1 MTGSERPAAACSL
14 SARVRI
20 DGPRPGPYTSTMVEY
35 AILVAGTAL
44 RSLAYDI
51 TNFAADINWAY
62 VGYAALLLV
71 VLRIAFW
78 AFRPG
83 R

>member
-1 MTGSERPAAACSL
+1 
-14 SARVRI
+14 
-20 DGPRPGPYTSTMVEY
+20 MVEY

-44 RSLAYDI
+44 RSLANDVSNFAGDAY
-51 TNFAADINWAY
+51 NFAADLNWAY
-62 VGYAALLLV
+62 VGYVAVLAV

>member
-1 MTGSERPAAACSL
+1 
-14 SARVRI
+14 
-20 DGPRPGPYTSTMVEY
+20 MVEY
-35 AILVAGTAL
+35 AILVAGTAF
-44 RSLAYDI
+44 RSLASDVS
-51 TNFAADINWAY
+51 NFADDINWAY
-62 VGYAALLLV
+62 VGYAAVLFM

>member
-1 MTGSERPAAACSL
+1 M
-14 SARVRI
+14 RI
-20 DGPRPGPYTSTMVEY
+20 DGQWAGPYTSAMVEY

-51 TNFAADINWAY
+51 SNFAADINWAY
-62 VGYAALLLV
+62 VGYAALLAV

-78 AFRPG
+78 AFQPHR
-83 R
+83 